1 MRLILYRILFIKF
14 MLSQFILPYLAI
26 FTIYRFPHMA
36 AMEPLKQ
43 RYQGIQKE
51 SAGYKLMS
59 AMGWKEGE
67 GLGATKQGIKEHIK
81 VKKNFENWGVGAV
94 TAAER
99 ARDWSTGMADF
110 HRVLSTLSEI
120 TSQHA
125 GKRKGEEDSDDDGE
139 TTPDEQSDASD
150 GELKKKQAKK
160 AKKESK
166 SKERSKAEKKKKEK
180 KKSKRKSKGES
191 SPDDASDGDT
201 GKKENS
207 EEEDKDEDGP
217 APKRVKFATHLGR
230 FKKRENAKM
239 VKNYSTH
246 DLAAILG
253 EDPFAAAAAA
263 IAEAQPAAP
272 VASGGGYN
280 TDSESESDEEG
291 VNDNNNASAPRNK
304 NAAKNAP
311 SAGKPPRPPKA
322 PETTAVVHEEEDVD
336 TTEYWWSSYFVR
348 RGKMGSLR
356 RAAPKRER
364 GFSEQDQADL
374 YTAAQ
379 DGATQGRVGLGR
391 SSMPKKVAGA
401 RWEGKKVRLGS
412 DSESEGEEEEER
424 KKTEVERMEEE
435 EEGVGN
441 GIVIV
446 LPGGKKLPA
455 SGSAAAA
462 AAGGGPSDGAG
473 NGKKTKWKKVIAEV
487 LKGEA
492 GGMKMKSL
500 QKAVMEREGLGKES
514 KGEVAAAVV
523 AAVEGS
529 SKFTLEGKLV
539 RLAA

>member
-1 MRLILYRILFIKF
+1 
-14 MLSQFILPYLAI
+14 
-26 FTIYRFPHMA
+26 MA
-36 AMEPLKQ
+36 AMEPPKQ

-51 SAGYKLMS
+51 SAGYRLMS

-67 GLGATKQGIKEHIK
+67 GLGAAKQGIKEHIR

-94 TAAER
+94 TASER

-125 GKRKGEEDSDDDGE
+125 GKRRGEEDSDDDGE
-139 TTPDEQSDASD
+139 TTLDEKSDASD
-150 GELKKKQAKK
+150 GELKKKQVKTS
-160 AKKESK
+160 KKESK
-166 SKERSKAEKKKKEK
+166 TNESSKSEKKKKKEK
-180 KKSKRKSKGES
+180 KKSKRKVKSGDSCE
-191 SPDDASDGDT
+191 DDSEDEDK
-201 GKKENS
+201 GKKGNS
-207 EEEDKDEDGP
+207 SDEQKDEEAP
-217 APKRVKFATHLGR
+217 APKRVKLATHLGR

-263 IAEAQPAAP
+263 IAEAQPHAAP
-272 VASGGGYN
+272 SGGGYSS
-280 TDSESESDEEG
+280 DSESDSDED
-291 VNDNNNASAPRNK
+291 DNKAGPRNATNK
-304 NAAKNAP
+304 GGARAAAA
-311 SAGKPPRPPKA
+311 SLGKPPRPPKA
-322 PETTAVVHEEEDVD
+322 SQPTVVIVEDEDVD
-336 TTEYWWSSYFVR
+336 TTEYWWSNYFVR
-348 RGKMGSLR
+348 RGRMGSLR

-374 YTAAQ
+374 YTAAH

-412 DSESEGEEEEER
+412 DSEGEEEEEEER
-424 KKTEVERMEEE
+424 EKTEVERMEEDDDA
-435 EEGVGN
+435 GN

-446 LPGGKKLPA
+446 LPGGKRVPA
-455 SGSAAAA
+455 STSVPAAS
-462 AAGGGPSDGAG
+462 GPSDGTG
-473 NGKKTKWKKVIAEV
+473 NAKKTKWKRIIADV

-492 GGMKMKSL
+492 EGMKMKAL

-514 KGEVAAAVV
+514 KNEVAAAVA

-529 SKFTLEGKLV
+529 AKFKLDGKLV
-539 RLAA
+539 RLVA